1 MADFHLAHEKS
12 CQEMAHV
19 AVTIERVSSEQRHMG
34 VLYRRTDSV
43 GDEFGDAAGVF
54 VLHLTFPRTLKHEAA
69 GNVRHWIE
77 PDISPRRQ
85 RFVADVC
92 RMVVRANKADGV
104 PFGFSLPSERFDEQ
118 THQFRSSSAGD
129 GLTCASFVLAVFD
142 RAGLPLARYETWPV
156 GRQDDVR
163 WQGEA
168 TDHLVAHGES
178 WMRIPAIR
186 AEIEAGAR
194 RFRPEEVAGAAV
206 AYAPSRPVEFAVA
219 AKHADEIVRVLNQ
232 GPI

>member
-1 MADFHLAHEKS
+1 MAEFNLAHEKS
-12 CQEMAHV
+12 CQEIAHV
-19 AVTIERVSSEQRHMG
+19 AVTIERLNSDQRHMG

-69 GNVRHWIE
+69 GNGRHWIE
-77 PDISPRRQ
+77 PDINPRRQ

-92 RMVVRANKADGV
+92 RMVLRANVAKGV
-104 PFGFSLPSERFDEQ
+104 PFGFSVPSEKFDAVTGE
-118 THQFRSSSAGD
+118 FRSSSDGD

-156 GRQDDVR
+156 DREDDVR

-178 WMRIPAIR
+178 GMRIPAIR

-206 AYAPSRPVEFAVA
+206 AYAPSRPVDFAVA
-219 AKHADEIVRVLNQ
+219 EQHAGEIVRALNRAA
-232 GPI
+232 I